1 MSALPHARRTLLWL
15 ALLLAVSG
23 AAGCA
28 SSVAAPDPQITV
40 VVRYDDYSAKSALEL
55 ETRLFD
61 VFRRQGLA
69 LTVGVIPLIT
79 AGEMSDP
86 TPQDLLPLSAEKAAL
101 LRSALADG
109 TIEVGLHGYSHQTH
123 RAAPL
128 SEFAGLPLA
137 AQRERLALGKAALEQ
152 AIDAPVTLFIPPW
165 NTYDRATLDAL
176 QELGFNTLS
185 AQVRGE
191 VAPDGALD
199 YVPFTCYPADLRAAL
214 DLARASG
221 DPAPLVVVL
230 FHSYDL
236 IEANPYRGL
245 VSLDGLSELLR
256 WLQAQ
261 PDVRVQSVGQ
271 SAAAHDVAAWRLRLN
286 RQGVAWSDLAL
297 PRWQVQV
304 ADRTVLASTPVLR
317 ERARLRALAWYT
329 LVLAVGLVA
338 GAVVARW
345 LLWRRPR
352 LWAAGAVGS
361 TAGACLV
368 TAYVVR
374 DLQLYWRGMT
384 LATLALGTCAA
395 LWLLYLHR
403 RRHIVTLEERTW

>member
-1 MSALPHARRTLLWL
+1 L

-28 SSVAAPDPQITV
+28 SSVAATDPQVTV
-40 VVRYDDYSAKSALEL
+40 VLRYDDYSAKSAFEL
-55 ETRLFD
+55 EARLFD
-61 VFRRQGLA
+61 VFRLQGLT
-69 LTVGVIPLIT
+69 LTVGVVPMIS

-86 TPQDLLPLSAEKAAL
+86 TPQDLLPLSAEKSAL
-101 LRSALADG
+101 LREALADG
-109 TIEVGLHGYSHQTH
+109 AIEVGLHGYSHQTH
-123 RAAPL
+123 LAAPL

-137 AQRERLALGKAALEQ
+137 AQRERLALGKVALEQ
-152 AIDAPVTLFIPPW
+152 AIHAPVTLFIPPW

-176 QELGFNTLS
+176 QELGFSMLS

-191 VAPDGALD
+191 VARNDALD
-199 YVPFTCYPADLRAAL
+199 YVPFTCYPADLHATP
-214 DLARASG
+214 DLARDSG

-271 SAAAHDVAAWRLRLN
+271 AAAANDVAAWRLRLN
-286 RQGVAWSDLAL
+286 RQGVAWSNMAL

-304 ADRTVLASTPVLR
+304 ADRSILASTPVLR
-317 ERARLRALAWYT
+317 ERARLRALLWYT
-329 LVLAVGLVA
+329 FVLAVGLLA
-338 GAVVARW
+338 GATVARG

-361 TAGACLV
+361 TAGAFLV
-368 TAYVVR
+368 TACVVR

-384 LATLALGTCAA
+384 LATLALGACIA

-403 RRHIVTLEERTW
+403 QVVVREEKTW